1 MAEPGEDPRLAEMLV
16 ALRESLSVPT
26 KLAAGEILAHGGWAV
41 FPLPDLAKF
50 DNRLSY
56 LNATVDPGV
65 FRDMADDVM
74 SRHECRDINVALC
87 PAKSAVPLL
96 VIDLDGA
103 DAITRFR
110 DEAWER
116 GHADLGLWLRAN
128 TTRPD
133 EGRHAYFSVP
143 SGGAFGNGKHRWGGE
158 VRSAKGHVVMPPSS
172 TALGRYTWS
181 GETLREAP
189 DWVLDGLPSAGA
201 GGYRRVPRE
210 ELGEWLES
218 LSRGEW
224 TNYARAAFSGLLQ
237 ELEEARAHGRGRNP
251 SLAKV
256 INRLMDIALDGEL
269 PALEALAE
277 VQRVYF
283 SLFDPEERLSR
294 NLGGE
299 FIRCV
304 ESWTRNKD
312 ELESRLA
319 SLDAL
324 QAWVRARSGAE
335 KKDVREAAARLENSI
350 KQERPAFRGAINDW
364 KARIG
369 K

>member
-1 MAEPGEDPRLAEMLV
+1 VAESETLLAEMLI
-16 ALRESLSVPT
+16 ALRESMSVPT
-26 KLAAGEILAHGGWAV
+26 KLEAGQLLAYGGWAV
-41 FPLPDLAKF
+41 FPVPDQAKF

-56 LNATVDPGV
+56 LNATTDPGI
-65 FRDMADDVM
+65 FREMADDVM
-74 SRHECRDINVALC
+74 SRHECRDVNVCLC
-87 PAKSAVPLL
+87 PGKSAVPLL

-116 GHADLGLWLRAN
+116 GHADLGLWLRVN

-181 GETLREAP
+181 GEALKEAP
-189 DWVLDGLPSAGA
+189 DWLVEGLPSAGG

-218 LSRGEW
+218 LSQAEW
-224 TNYARAAFSGLLQ
+224 TSYARAAFEGLLA
-237 ELEEARAHGRGRNP
+237 ELREARSRGNGRNP
-251 SLAKV
+251 TLAKV
-256 INRLMDIALDGEL
+256 LNRVLDLALDGEL
-269 PALEALAE
+269 SALEALAD
-277 VQRVYF
+277 VQATYLT
-283 SLFDPEERLSR
+283 LFDEEEKASR

-304 ESWTRNKD
+304 ESWTRNK
-312 ELESRLA
+312 EGLEDRLA
-319 SLDAL
+319 SLDGL
-324 QAWVRARSGAE
+324 QAWVRSRTGDE
-335 KKDVREAAARLENSI
+335 KKETRAAATVLSAHI
-350 KQERPAFRGAINDW
+350 KQERPAFRSAINDW